1 MRISAGL
8 KVRFDNILNAD
19 MIECWWYPL
28 KVCKIET
35 VLGFR
40 LREGNVSG
48 GEGWCWWGRLPVW

>member
-48 GEGWCWWGRLPVW
+48 GEGW